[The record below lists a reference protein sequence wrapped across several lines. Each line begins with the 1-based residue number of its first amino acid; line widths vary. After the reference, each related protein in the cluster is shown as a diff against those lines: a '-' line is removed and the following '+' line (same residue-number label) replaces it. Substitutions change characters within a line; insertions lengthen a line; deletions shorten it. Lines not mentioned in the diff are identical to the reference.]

1 MTWTWT
7 AQSIKRLISQE
18 GVIGRVAALYV
29 AAGYSVDL
37 NVETPSGTVSFIAK
51 KKGEKLAIDV
61 YCNIKDVT
69 EENMKKLTEKAK
81 QVDAKPVLVIY
92 GSIRVPREVFDLAK
106 KLGIKLKRVRP
117 YKRIKPH

>member
-18 GVIGRVAALYV
+18 GVIGRVAALYA
-29 AAGYSVDL
+29 AAGYSIDL

-61 YCNIKDVT
+61 YYNIKDVT

-81 QVDAKPVLVIY
+81 QVDAKPVLV
-92 GSIRVPREVFDLAK
+92 SRTNL
-106 KLGIKLKRVRP
+106 L
-117 YKRIKPH
+117 